1 LQNIDKIKRAFHIE
15 HKGAGDGELK
25 KSNMA
30 KGTSKQERFRAL
42 AEKRTNKAL
51 DAILRIGN
59 LSNRQIYE
67 YDESEVRKIA
77 KALKDAVN
85 TIESRFETS
94 KGRAGGGFKL

>member
-1 LQNIDKIKRAFHIE
+1 MKNIDKIQRDFHIKHCTIWNSE
-15 HKGAGDGELK
+15 FK
-25 KSNMA
+25 KSSMA

-77 KALKDAVN
+77 KALRDAIN
-85 TIESRFETS
+85 TIESRFESS

>member
-1 LQNIDKIKRAFHIE
+1 MERVFHIGSE
-15 HKGAGDGELK
+15 RIWDGVLK
-25 KSNMA
+25 KLSMA
-30 KGTSKQERFRAL
+30 KGTGKQERFRGL

-77 KALKDAVN
+77 KALRDAIN
-85 TIESRFETS
+85 TIESRFESS

>member
-1 LQNIDKIKRAFHIE
+1 LLRCLDWRIE
-15 HKGAGDGELK
+15 VTE
-25 KSNMA
+25 MA
-30 KGTSKQERFRAL
+30 TGKSKQERFRGL

-77 KALKDAVN
+77 KALRDAVN
-85 TIESRFETS
+85 TVESRFESS

>member
-1 LQNIDKIKRAFHIE
+1 LKNIDKIKCRFHIE
-15 HKGAGDGELK
+15 HRPIWDGELK
-25 KSNMA
+25 KSSMA
-30 KGTSKQERFRAL
+30 KATSKQERFRAL

-77 KALKDAVN
+77 KALRDAIN
-85 TIESRFETS
+85 TIEGRFESS